1 MDHIHN
7 STMIYTLIWQ
17 PNKQLYLLGTLH
29 HPCIRYKRVRLLFLR
44 RLHLYFASITGML
57 FSTGAAS
64 NKTECVP
71 WLFRQKTTSLKEA
84 NKEVIIA
91 ETVITIDY
99 LVSILKHRSLW
110 ICEINF
116 VTEIQP
122 NINMMLA
129 VALVKINKSF
139 VSVIKHWN
147 KASSWSLFL
156 LSMQLISLSV
166 TSLI

>member
-1 MDHIHN
+1 
-7 STMIYTLIWQ
+7 
-17 PNKQLYLLGTLH
+17 
-29 HPCIRYKRVRLLFLR
+29 
-44 RLHLYFASITGML
+44 ML

-110 ICEINF
+110 ICEISF

-122 NINMMLA
+122 NINMMA
-129 VALVKINKSF
+129 GSGTGKNKQKFCFSNQTLKQGIF
-139 VSVIKHWN
+139 LVSVFIIH
-147 KASSWSLFL
+147 ATHI
-156 LSMQLISLSV
+156 LISDITNKV
-166 TSLI
+166 I

>member
-1 MDHIHN
+1 
-7 STMIYTLIWQ
+7 
-17 PNKQLYLLGTLH
+17 
-29 HPCIRYKRVRLLFLR
+29 
-44 RLHLYFASITGML
+44 ML

-99 LVSILKHRSLW
+99 LVSILKHRSQW
-110 ICEINF
+110 IYEINF

-139 VSVIKHWN
+139 VSVIKH
-147 KASSWSLFL
+147 
-156 LSMQLISLSV
+156 
-166 TSLI
+166 